1 MDKLKGKSIDLS
13 AMEEGTEGASGV
25 GVEDRKLLQGFEHLN
40 VKIHL
45 LADEDITA
53 LRTKSKFAGLFDIG
67 VLSL

>member
-13 AMEEGTEGASGV
+13 TMEEGIEGASGID
-25 GVEDRKLLQGFEHLN
+25 VEDRKLLDGFKQLN

-45 LADEDITA
+45 LADQDITA
-53 LRTKSKFAGLFDIG
+53 LRTKSKYEGLFDIG